1 VSDPY
6 AVLGVSR
13 DATADEIKR
22 AYREIARKF
31 HPDKNPGNA
40 EAELTFKAAAEA
52 YRVLGDAESRAK
64 HDQARDRAA
73 QPESAAEI
81 FEEIFGTRP
90 RSAEPM
96 RGGDPFRRRSG
107 EPPRAGE
114 PSRGDPWVR
123 PRSADPRPDGRGAD
137 GHGADGRGADGRP
150 SNPPWSDPGRAPR
163 ASEPPWSRT
172 DDLGARVRGP
182 EPRSDSR
189 SWDEPPPGAPA
200 GRRRER
206 GEDLRYTLELEFE
219 DAVHGGDHTILVARR
234 GRCGACTGTGARPGS
249 TPVVCSTCQGAGVL
263 RVQQGFFSSSK
274 PCPRCVGAG
283 RIIAEPC
290 GECAGSGEVRAPRPL
305 LVRVPPSVDTG
316 TRLKLTGEGD
326 PGIAGGPPGDLFVAI
341 EVKPHALFTREG
353 LDVVTELPIRFSQ
366 AALGD
371 TIEVPTLEGLVRMKV
386 PAGSQSGRV
395 FRLKGKGLVS
405 TDGKTVGDQRVRVT
419 IDVPES
425 LTDDEINLLE
435 RLDQAQ
441 RRRGAET
448 RAGQYDA
455 LLERYR
461 AGRR

>member
-1 VSDPY
+1 MSDPY
-6 AVLGVSR
+6 AVLGVAR

-22 AYREIARKF
+22 AYRDLARKF

-64 HDQARDRAA
+64 HDAARERAA

-90 RSAEPM
+90 RGAEPL
-96 RGGDPFRRRSG
+96 RGGDPLRRRSA
-107 EPPRAGE
+107 EPPRSA
-114 PSRGDPWVR
+114 DPWVR
-123 PRSADPRPDGRGAD
+123 PRSADPRPDERGV
-137 GHGADGRGADGRP
+137 DGRP
-150 SNPPWSDPGRAPR
+150 SSPHWADPARAPR
-163 ASEPPWSRT
+163 ASEPPWPRA
-172 DDLGARVRGP
+172 DEGAAPARASDPRGDA
-182 EPRSDSR
+182 RSG
-189 SWDEPPPGAPA
+189 DEPPLGAPA

-206 GEDLRYTLELEFE
+206 GEDLRYTLELDFE

-234 GRCGACTGTGARPGS
+234 GRCGACSGTGARPGS
-249 TPVVCSTCQGAGVL
+249 TPVVCSTCQGGGVL

-274 PCPRCVGAG
+274 PCPRCAGAG

-290 GECAGSGEVRAPRPL
+290 GECSGSGDVRAPRPL

-316 TRLKLTGEGD
+316 TRLKLGGEGD
-326 PGIAGGPPGDLFVAI
+326 PGIGGGPPGDLFVAV

-353 LDVVTELPIRFSQ
+353 LDVVTEVPIRFSQ

-371 TIEVPTLEGLVRMKV
+371 TIEVPTLEGLVRMRV

-405 TDGKTVGDQRVRVT
+405 ADGKTVGDQRVRVT
-419 IDVPES
+419 IDVPET

-448 RAGQYDA
+448 RARQYDA

-461 AGRR
+461 GGRR